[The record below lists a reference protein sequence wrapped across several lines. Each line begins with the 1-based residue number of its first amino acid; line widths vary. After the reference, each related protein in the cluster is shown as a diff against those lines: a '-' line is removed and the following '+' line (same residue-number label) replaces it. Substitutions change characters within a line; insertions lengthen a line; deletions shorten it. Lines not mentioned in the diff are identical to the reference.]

1 MHTVRRFVFA
11 LAIMVS
17 GLSQSQASIVI
28 FNTMPSNP
36 AAEPETLLGRSI
48 MNILTVGPAN
58 VEISGFGTFGRLNDD
73 GNLKWVIFGNTE
85 GSSPLFSTAPIAA
98 TASPDNIWYDSPAI
112 SFTLLANTTY
122 QLGLMA
128 DQFFTY
134 NWDYPGVTVSQGGLT
149 QLQFLGVD
157 ASNGNA
163 FEFGSPVL
171 GGGGAVVN
179 SLRVFAVPEP
189 SSVASL
195 LGGGVCLACGA
206 WRRRRRLG

>member
-1 MHTVRRFVFA
+1 MRAIRPSLIA
-11 LAIMVS
+11 LAIMVC

-28 FNTMPSNP
+28 FNTMPTNP

-48 MNILTVGPAN
+48 LNILTVGPAN
-58 VEISGFGTFGRLNDD
+58 VEISGFGTFGRLNEA

-122 QLGLMA
+122 QLGLMS

-134 NWDYPGVTVSQGGLT
+134 NWDFPGVTVSQGGLT
-149 QLQFLGVD
+149 QLQFD
-157 ASNGNA
+157 DINDSNGNA

-195 LGGGVCLACGA
+195 LGGGVCLAFGV
-206 WRRRRRLG
+206 WRRRRQG